1 MNHQEYVYIRVS
13 SRDQNEDRQILA
25 LKSYTI
31 PKENYYIDKMSG
43 KNFNRPAYQAL
54 LKQLRPGDILYIHS
68 IDRLGRNY
76 EEIIEQWK
84 WLTKNVGVDL
94 IVLDMPLLNTT
105 LSKDLLGTFI
115 SDLVLQL
122 LSFVAENERNMIKR
136 RQAEGIEAAKLRG
149 VRFGAPSI
157 PKPDDLYEIIE
168 GYQNKSITAKKAAKQ
183 LNISVSTFYRWLK
196 EGD

>member
-1 MNHQEYVYIRVS
+1 MNHQEYAYIRVS
-13 SRDQNEDRQILA
+13 SKDQNEDRQILA

-84 WLTKNVGVDL
+84 CLTKNVGVDL

-157 PKPDDLYEIIE
+157 PKPDDLHEIFD

>member
-1 MNHQEYVYIRVS
+1 MNHQEYAYIRVS

-183 LNISVSTFYRWLK
+183 LNISISTVYRWLK

>member
-1 MNHQEYVYIRVS
+1 MNHQEYAYIRVS
-13 SRDQNEDRQILA
+13 SKDQNEDRQILA

-157 PKPDDLYEIIE
+157 PKPDDLHEIFD

>member
-1 MNHQEYVYIRVS
+1 MNHQEYAYIRVS
-13 SRDQNEDRQILA
+13 SKDQNEDRQILA

>member
-1 MNHQEYVYIRVS
+1 MNHQEYAYIRVS
-13 SRDQNEDRQILA
+13 SKDQNEDRQILA

-54 LKQLRPGDILYIHS
+54 LKQLRSGDILYIHS

-157 PKPDDLYEIIE
+157 PKPDDLHEIFD

>member
-1 MNHQEYVYIRVS
+1 MNHQEYAYIRVS
-13 SRDQNEDRQILA
+13 SKDQNEDRQILA

-136 RQAEGIEAAKLRG
+136 RQAEGIKAAKLRG

-157 PKPDDLYEIIE
+157 PKPDDLHEIID

>member
-1 MNHQEYVYIRVS
+1 MYY
-13 SRDQNEDRQILA
+13 DR
-25 LKSYTI
+25 
-31 PKENYYIDKMSG
+31 ENIKYQDKV
-43 KNFNRPAYQAL
+43 
-54 LKQLRPGDILYIHS
+54 
-68 IDRLGRNY
+68 
-76 EEIIEQWK
+76 
-84 WLTKNVGVDL
+84 T
-94 IVLDMPLLNTT
+94 
-105 LSKDLLGTFI
+105 
-115 SDLVLQL
+115 
-122 LSFVAENERNMIKR
+122 ENERNMIKR

>member
-1 MNHQEYVYIRVS
+1 MNHQEYAYIRVS
-13 SRDQNEDRQILA
+13 SKDQNEDRQILA

-54 LKQLRPGDILYIHS
+54 LKQLRSGDILYIHS

>member
-1 MNHQEYVYIRVS
+1 MNHQEYAYIRVS
-13 SRDQNEDRQILA
+13 SKDQNEDRQILA

-68 IDRLGRNY
+68 IDRLGSNY

>member
-1 MNHQEYVYIRVS
+1 MNHQEYAYIRVS
-13 SRDQNEDRQILA
+13 SKDQNEDRQILA

-122 LSFVAENERNMIKR
+122 LSFVAENERNRIKR

>member
-1 MNHQEYVYIRVS
+1 MNHQEYAYIRVS
-13 SRDQNEDRQILA
+13 SKDQNEDRQILA

-149 VRFGAPSI
+149 VQFGAPSI
-157 PKPDDLYEIIE
+157 PKPDDLHGIIE

>member
-1 MNHQEYVYIRVS
+1 MNHQEYAYIRVS
-13 SRDQNEDRQILA
+13 SKDQNEDRQILA

-157 PKPDDLYEIIE
+157 PKPDDLHDIIE
-168 GYQNKSITAKKAAKQ
+168 EYQNKSITAKKAAKQ

>member
-1 MNHQEYVYIRVS
+1 MNHQEYAYIRVS

>member
-1 MNHQEYVYIRVS
+1 MNHQEYAYIRVS
-13 SRDQNEDRQILA
+13 SKDQNEDRQILA

-168 GYQNKSITAKKAAKQ
+168 GYQKKSITAKKAAKQ